1 MATKKSSSAAKKK
14 AAPKKQAAKKKST
27 SVRKPSAIEESA
39 ALYANDD
46 SAQASLQSAASTS
59 SNEKSDKNESGNG
72 IYLFL
77 VLAGVAAIGYLG
89 YAKYNNK
96 KSEAS
101 TSPVRVETPV
111 TKTDDKP
118 VEQVETSTA
127 PEEAAKAAVA
137 KFAVDKIET
146 GKKWDEAVS
155 YCEKLGANLPT
166 KQEFADFSKEAPKDV
181 KSDDLYWTKNFANN
195 TKAFAFNL
203 KAKKAISTIKTE
215 KHKVLCKN

>member
-27 SVRKPSAIEESA
+27 SVKRPTVIEESA

-46 SAQASLQSAASTS
+46 SAQASLQSAASKS
-59 SNEKSDKNESGNG
+59 PNEKNESGNG

-89 YAKYNNK
+89 YAKYNSK
-96 KSEAS
+96 KAEA
-101 TSPVRVETPV
+101 PVVKVEE
-111 TKTDDKP
+111 KP
-118 VEQVETSTA
+118 MVPATTTA
-127 PEEAAKAAVA
+127 PEEAAKAVSA
-137 KFAVDKIET
+137 KFAVEKIES

-155 YCEKLGANLPT
+155 YCEKLGAKLPT
-166 KQEFADFSKEAPKDV
+166 KQELADFSKDAPQ
-181 KSDDLYWTKNFANN
+181 DLKTKEMFWAMN
-195 TKAFAFNL
+195 TS
-203 KAKKAISTIKTE
+203 AKKASNGFVVSFKDGKSIVTPKSE

>member
-27 SVRKPSAIEESA
+27 SVKRPTVIEESA

-46 SAQASLQSAASTS
+46 SAQASLHSAASTS
-59 SNEKSDKNESGNG
+59 SNEKNESGNG

-89 YAKYNNK
+89 YAKYNSK
-96 KSEAS
+96 KAEA
-101 TSPVRVETPV
+101 PVVKVEEKAIVPT
-111 TKTDDKP
+111 
-118 VEQVETSTA
+118 TA
-127 PEEAAKAAVA
+127 PEEAAKAVSA
-137 KFAVDKIET
+137 KFAVEKIES

-155 YCEKLGANLPT
+155 YCEKLGAKLPT
-166 KQEFADFSKEAPKDV
+166 KQELADFSKDAPE
-181 KSDDLYWTKNFANN
+181 DLKTKEMFWAMN
-195 TKAFAFNL
+195 TS
-203 KAKKAISTIKTE
+203 AKKASNGFVVSFKDGKSIVTPKSE

>member
-14 AAPKKQAAKKKST
+14 AAPKKQAAKKKTT
-27 SVRKPSAIEESA
+27 SVKKPSAIEESA
-39 ALYANDD
+39 ALYANDK

-96 KSEAS
+96 KTES
-101 TSPVRVETPV
+101 TAAPVKVETPV
-111 TKTDDKP
+111 SKTEEKP
-118 VEQVETSTA
+118 AETVDAPTA

-137 KFAVDKIET
+137 KFAVDKIES
-146 GKKWDEAVS
+146 GKKWEEAVS
-155 YCEKLGANLPT
+155 YCEKLGASLPT
-166 KQEFADFSKEAPKDV
+166 KQEFADFSKEAPKEV

-203 KAKKAISTIKTE
+203 KAKKALSTVKSE